1 MQGQDSRL
9 YARALIAVAKQM
21 QEKRAA
27 GDAYL
32 DVKAGSPDED
42 AVSHAYVEAVGKY
55 KGAYELTAEL
65 FGLQPMYVIASAAA
79 IADEIEA
86 AAEKLRIAQGAAKGG
101 YGDA

>member
-1 MQGQDSRL
+1 M
-9 YARALIAVAKQM
+9 AKRM

-27 GDAYL
+27 GEAYL
-32 DVKAGSPDED
+32 VVEAGSPDED
-42 AVSHAYVEAVGKY
+42 AVYHAYVEAVGKY

-65 FGLQPMYVIASAAA
+65 FGLQPRCVISSAAA

-86 AAEKLRIAQGAAKGG
+86 AAEKLRSAQGAAKGG

>member
-9 YARALIAVAKQM
+9 YTQALIAVAKRI

-27 GDAYL
+27 GEAYL
-32 DVKAGSPDED
+32 VVEAGSPDED
-42 AVSHAYVEAVGKY
+42 AVYHAYVEAVGKY

-65 FGLQPMYVIASAAA
+65 FGLQPRCVISSAAA

-86 AAEKLRIAQGAAKGG
+86 AAEKLRSAQGAAKGG
-101 YGDA
+101 DGDA